1 MSIKRKFGKG
11 NLEYSPF
18 MKVKKIT
25 EDIYFK
31 TDKEKRG
38 EKKLTESVL
47 SERTAPS
54 PDRNLDKESCF
65 QV

>member
-1 MSIKRKFGKG
+1 MPIKRKFGKG

-31 TDKEKRG
+31 TDKEKRR
-38 EKKLTESVL
+38 KLTESAL

-54 PDRNLDKESCF
+54 LDRKLDKESCF
-65 QV
+65 QA

>member
-31 TDKEKRG
+31 QIKKKGKE
-38 EKKLTESVL
+38 KLTESAL

-54 PDRNLDKESCF
+54 LDRKLDKESCF

>member
-1 MSIKRKFGKG
+1 MTIKRKFRKG
-11 NLEYSPF
+11 NLEYSPS
-18 MKVKKIT
+18 MKVKKIK

-31 TDKEKRG
+31 TDREKR
-38 EKKLTESVL
+38 KKLTGSAL

-54 PDRNLDKESCF
+54 LDRNLDKESCF

>member
-1 MSIKRKFGKG
+1 
-11 NLEYSPF
+11 

-25 EDIYFK
+25 EGIYLK
-31 TDKEKRG
+31 QIRR
-38 EKKLTESVL
+38 KLTESAL

-54 PDRNLDKESCF
+54 LGRKLDKESCF

>member
-1 MSIKRKFGKG
+1 MTIKRKFRKG
-11 NLEYSPF
+11 NLKYSPS

-25 EDIYFK
+25 GDIYFK
-31 TDKEKRG
+31 QIGRKG
-38 EKKLTESVL
+38 KKLTGSAL

-54 PDRNLDKESCF
+54 LDRNLDKESCF